1 MSFLN
6 PIVIHEAVFQMR
18 AQLLVEA
25 DQFHRHA
32 WDSPVQERRG
42 VLSHIR
48 RLVTRAR
55 CECERLADPHPV
67 RSIRSGGRTV
77 TSLASGAALK

>member
-1 MSFLN
+1 MSILN
-6 PIVIHEAVFQMR
+6 PIAIHEAVFQMR

-25 DQFHRHA
+25 DQFHRHF
-32 WDSPVQERRG
+32 WDSPEQARPG

-55 CECERLADPHPV
+55 CKCDRLADPHPV
-67 RSIRSGGRTV
+67 RSIRSGGRAV
-77 TSLASGAALK
+77 TSAASGGALK